1 MISNT
6 LIKNL
11 RNLKHFMGLMIF
23 TLFITIGGYAQT
35 IPLPEHPRPDFE
47 RAHWI
52 NLNGQ
57 WDFEFDSLNKG
68 VTNQWQKGT
77 IPFSKKIQVPFPWG
91 SPLSG
96 VKNEADFAWY
106 KKTITGPASWEKQ
119 RVFVTIGASDFETT
133 VWLNGVMVGKLFR

>member
-1 MISNT
+1 MLSNS
-6 LIKNL
+6 IYNCL
-11 RNLKHFMGLMIF
+11 RNSRQFIGLLLVTFFLTMGAL
-23 TLFITIGGYAQT
+23 AQT

-47 RAHWI
+47 RSNWI

-68 VTNQWQKGT
+68 VANQWHKGAAK
-77 IPFSKKIQVPFPWG
+77 FSKKIQVPFPWG

-106 KKTITGPASWEKQ
+106 K
-119 RVFVTIGASDFETT
+119 
-133 VWLNGVMVGKLFR
+133 